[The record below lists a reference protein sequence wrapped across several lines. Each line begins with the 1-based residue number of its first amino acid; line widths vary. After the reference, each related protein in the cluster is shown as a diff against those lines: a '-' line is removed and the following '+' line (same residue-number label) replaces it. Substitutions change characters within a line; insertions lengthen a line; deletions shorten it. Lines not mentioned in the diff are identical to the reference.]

1 MQPKT
6 ITEENNR
13 WTVDNARP
21 RNMRILIGV
30 AAPVA
35 LMFVALSALG
45 DLAERRW
52 LMLAV
57 RVMFGGV
64 IVLAAI
70 FSLFGAE
77 SLAVEGD
84 ELVWRRGKS
93 QERRCK
99 LGDLDRFEREGNHL
113 RVWVK
118 GEKHPIIVGAGLR
131 QEPDAIEWLKARV
144 EAAITT
150 ARRTGT

>member
-1 MQPKT
+1 MPKT
-6 ITEENNR
+6 ITEESNR
-13 WTVDNARP
+13 WIVDNARP

-35 LMFVALSALG
+35 LMFVALSMLS
-45 DLAERRW
+45 DIAERRW

-57 RVMFGGV
+57 RVLFAGV
-64 IVLAAI
+64 IVMAAI

-99 LGDLDRFEREGNHL
+99 LADIDRFEREGNHL

-131 QEPDAIEWLKARV
+131 QEPESIEWLKGRV
-144 EAAITT
+144 EAAIT